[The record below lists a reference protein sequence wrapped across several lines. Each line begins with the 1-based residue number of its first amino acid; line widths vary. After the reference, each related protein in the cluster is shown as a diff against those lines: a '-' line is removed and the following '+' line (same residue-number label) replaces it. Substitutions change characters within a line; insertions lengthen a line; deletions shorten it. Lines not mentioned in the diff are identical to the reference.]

1 MKNSFSKADER
12 IKNYKEGTSDAKQ
25 DTETIEL
32 CNYIITYKTE
42 DSKEGGCGS
51 VHIVTK
57 CTPKDLA
64 RRTLRAVCLKKA
76 ITKRGNELILTE
88 IKIYD
93 RINERIKNN
102 TYRRTLNIPD
112 PDCFDYTPNDSQY
125 PAYIMEYLKG
135 ETPLAEWF
143 LTNENVTKKELI
155 EKLYEVFITLYH
167 LHHIDGEQ
175 GYIHCDI
182 KTDNIVFQKI
192 SQGMNTRECLKLIDF
207 GLCHGTN
214 HETINILKP
223 SLFNPPDPKEIG
235 KKLYELDKG
244 LGVGPEYDVYCM
256 CCSIYYLLAAK
267 NYKVNNNY
275 IDFIKGKRKII
286 SDYTESKQSFIE
298 QIKFYC
304 QIRKDTKLNR
314 RETCGLLRGLS
325 WKKGRQLIQMCTKN
339 DANGDICSRASYREG
354 KNTLWYYFNP
364 KVTKRLNLIK
374 LVVCSTIVIFGL
386 ISSTISFD
394 VLSSIINNIATK
406 EQSIESYPEGS
417 ILNMEWKDQELYEDF
432 KEYYE
437 NSTDKTCLLEN
448 NCQNKVKS
456 IFINNGTIM
465 LSDDSGEI
473 GSDRED
479 VTLSALTTEPLL
491 YYTEFTDM
499 NSRDKNDAY
508 DGSKETDAKKTY
520 ATFEDLNAFF
530 PQLETLIIY
539 NCDFFK
545 EEAGKSISQLK
556 NLENLEL
563 RGCNIGNLDFI
574 SETEKLFS
582 LTIECSN
589 KLQYMD
595 NIPSSS
601 TLASLVIK
609 NIEEINFDNLSELTN
624 LQILGIGGV
633 YNSVELKEEML
644 SFNKNQ
650 LKGLH
655 LLDANKD
662 ILPIIDYYSDNI
674 TSLSIGYSDFSD
686 CTQELVNCIYNC
698 DKLTTLTINGSSF
711 SSLMPFVD
719 YFEPTNPNI
728 SKVTTICAQD
738 LKDDNNTPFTLKDY
752 IPFFKY
758 NGNLVIDDNLFSVE
772 ENDYVFYDNI
782 RKSTYETLIID
793 GSNLYFSD
801 ESKSGSYFS
810 VVEDNETSSLS
821 AGEAKVD
828 INYFYNNTVLSQWP
842 SRENPALSLTEL
854 AYFFPYTKNL
864 IIYNSNINIDS
875 ECGIQCFS
883 NLEKLYISNCNYID
897 CSVFDCDNLRSVID
911 LRIQN
916 VEDIRNCS
924 KLTTLV
930 DLQTLRLGH
939 ASIKL
944 SEIKGINDLLV
955 LELTSYPYEMQ
966 KMDYDFI
973 KDNNSIQEIMLMDV
987 ELNNELLIDSLSA
1000 KDKMVYLFLYDCN
1013 LNSLSYFENLSHLK
1027 NLEQIRIDGSDISDW
1042 SPLDWCENVE
1052 GRPIDVS

>member
-12 IKNYKEGTSDAKQ
+12 IKNYKERTSDTKQ

-32 CNYIITYKTE
+32 CNYIITYK
-42 DSKEGGCGS
+42 KEKPTKGGCGS
-51 VHIVTK
+51 VHIVTTY
-57 CTPKDLA
+57 TPKDPA
-64 RRTLRAVCLKKA
+64 RRTLRDVCLKKA
-76 ITKRGNELILTE
+76 ITKRDNELILTE

-143 LTNENVTKKELI
+143 LTNENVTKKELV

-223 SLFNPPDPKEIG
+223 SLFNPPYPKEIG
-235 KKLYELDKG
+235 KKFYELDKG

-267 NYKVNNNY
+267 NYKVKNNY

-364 KVTKRLNLIK
+364 KVTKRLNLIE
-374 LVVCSTIVIFGL
+374 LLVCSTIVIFGL

-437 NSTDKTCLLEN
+437 NNKEKTSLLEN
-448 NCQNKVKS
+448 DCRNDVKS

-465 LSDDSGEI
+465 LAWAKIEEPETSKVTTACETEASLYSKLKFPDINGNICEIEYEEITNKTSYVSLDD
-473 GSDRED
+473 
-479 VTLSALTTEPLL
+479 L
-491 YYTEFTDM
+491 YT
-499 NSRDKNDAY
+499 
-508 DGSKETDAKKTY
+508 
-520 ATFEDLNAFF
+520 FF
-530 PQLETLIIY
+530 PSLEKLIIY
-539 NCDFFK
+539 NCDLSKKDIFT
-545 EEAGKSISQLK
+545 SITKLNQ
-556 NLENLEL
+556 LENLEF
-563 RGCNIGNLDFI
+563 RGCDVIDLDFI
-574 SETEKLFS
+574 SEMNNLTG
-582 LTIECSN
+582 LTIEA
-589 KLQYMD
+589 
-595 NIPSSS
+595 SSS
-601 TLASLVIK
+601 CKIMNKIPVSESLDYLLLK
-609 NIEEINFDNLSELTN
+609 NFEEINLENLSELKELN
-624 LQILGIGGV
+624 LLGIDEG
-633 YNSVELKEEML
+633 YDCVELKQELL
-644 SFNKNQ
+644 SLNNRQ
-650 LKGLH
+650 IMHLH
-655 LLDANKD
+655 LSNADKE
-662 ILPIIDYYSDNI
+662 ILPIIDLLSNQLA
-674 TSLSIGYSDFSD
+674 SLMLVSSDFSD
-686 CTQELVNCIYNC
+686 STEEFVNSISNC
-698 DKLTTLTINGSSF
+698 SNLSCLTINNSSF
-711 SSLMPFVD
+711 NSLT
-719 YFEPTNPNI
+719 YFEKFIENI
-728 SKVTTICAQD
+728 NKTCPGATINAAALRDSEKKLFALEDYLSFSKSTGSIILYD
-738 LKDDNNTPFTLKDY
+738 ELY
-752 IPFFKY
+752 
-758 NGNLVIDDNLFSVE
+758 SVE
-772 ENDYVFYDNI
+772 ENYYDIYDDI
-782 RKSTYETLIID
+782 RKSAYETLIID
-793 GSNLYFSD
+793 GANLYFSK
-801 ESKSGSYFS
+801 ESNLDNCSS
-810 VVEDNETSSLS
+810 VVKDSETGSLS
-821 AGEAKVD
+821 VGEIKVD
-828 INYFYNNTVLSQWP
+828 IDYFSNNTVVSQW
-842 SRENPALSLTEL
+842 STRENPCLSLTEL

-864 IIYNSNINIDS
+864 IIYNSNLNIDS
-875 ECGIQCFS
+875 ECGIQYFS

-897 CSVFDCDNLRSVID
+897 CSVFDCDSLRSVID

-916 VEDIRNCS
+916 VKDVRNCS
-924 KLTTLV
+924 ELTTLV

-944 SEIKGINDLLV
+944 SELKGISDLLV

-987 ELNNELLIDSLSA
+987 ELNNELLIDSLSS
-1000 KDKMVYLFLYDCN
+1000 KDRLAYLFLHDCS
-1013 LNSLSYFENLSHLK
+1013 LNSLSYFENLSQLK
-1027 NLEQIRIDGSDISDW
+1027 NLEEIRITGSDISDW

-1052 GRPIDVS
+1052 GRPMDDS